1 MRVVSD
7 VGCTFVLNHVTD
19 HKIRAVRKLAEDLC
33 LEDGPLAK
41 KCEEFERLNRSVL
54 ADGR

>member
-7 VGCTFVLNHVTD
+7 VGRTFVLNHVTD
-19 HKIRAVRKLAEDLC
+19 HKIRAVTKLAEDLC